1 MDNKMGVRRG
11 TRIPCEI
18 PITLTS
24 ADPAHSFSEQCLII
38 LVNAEERAAFV
49 AAAGDGNPE
58 IEHEVL
64 SREDRPIRAKGVS
77 RQGRD
82 GAVCFCLAFLPIL
95 PTGFRRAGY
104 CRKHC

>member
-1 MDNKMGVRRG
+1 MCVRW
-11 TRIPCEI
+11 TTKWE
-18 PITLTS
+18 S
-24 ADPAHSFSEQCLII
+24 AEVREFPVKFRLLSP